1 MMNTS
6 ASNDKEPEVY
16 EIENP
21 KRVEIIISTAK
32 IVGFPVDEL
41 AALVLDAL
49 DADHDTT
56 LFPIYSVNPD
66 RENAD
71 PRAFMIFFL
80 HNMIGSDDDHDYISH
95 DLDHATQS
103 LDPCPVHATECA
115 TCCEPCLSD

>member
-1 MMNTS
+1 MMTTS

-49 DADHDTT
+49 DADHDTS

-103 LDPCPVHATECA
+103 LDPCPAHGTECA
-115 TCCEPCLSD
+115 TCCEPCLND